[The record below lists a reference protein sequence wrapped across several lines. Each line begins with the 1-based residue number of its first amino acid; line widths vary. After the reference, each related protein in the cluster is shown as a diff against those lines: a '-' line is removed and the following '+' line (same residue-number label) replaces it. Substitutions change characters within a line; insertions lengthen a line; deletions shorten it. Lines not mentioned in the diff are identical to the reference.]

1 MSLALLFTVLTLA
14 FGGIGVWTVAAG
26 RWPIAVAAFAL
37 AAWMATFAWA
47 ALRKI
52 RS

>member
-1 MSLALLFTVLTLA
+1 LAILFSVLTLA
-14 FGGIGVWTVAAG
+14 FGAIGVWTAAAG

-37 AAWMATFAWA
+37 AAWMSTFAWT
-47 ALRKI
+47 ALRKA